1 MILGLTVTYID
12 TYGGWLLAYTPAD
25 HFAPSIADVMLFAVV
40 QTAIVLVAVRFGVL
54 TMLVAAFVSPL
65 LTLLPIA
72 VDSST
77 PYASSS
83 RLIVATV
90 IALAAYGWHT
100 ALAGRPM
107 FGAVF
112 LKDEPVR
119 NA

>member
-1 MILGLTVTYID
+1 M
-12 TYGGWLLAYTPAD
+12 
-25 HFAPSIADVMLFAVV
+25 
-40 QTAIVLVAVRFGVL
+40 AVRFGLL
-54 TMLVAAFVSPL
+54 TMLVASFVSVL

-72 VDSST
+72 IDSSV

-107 FGAVF
+107 LGAVF
-112 LKDEPVR
+112 LRDEPAR
-119 NA
+119 HA